1 MSVETETDPQP
12 AEGQAGA
19 PSPDAGP
26 EGEQA
31 DAAPQGAGGGP
42 DEFARLR
49 AERDELFARLQ
60 RVSAEFDNFQ
70 KRTRREREK
79 WSQDVTRG
87 LLGSF
92 LPVLDTIELAV
103 AAFDAPAKD
112 PGALRQGVE
121 LVREELRRQLAAHG
135 VTQIDA
141 AVGAPFDADR
151 HQAITAQEDP
161 EATAEVVAF
170 VARAGYQVGD
180 FVIRPAQVG
189 VKKPAR

>member
-1 MSVETETDPQP
+1 MTVETETDPH
-12 AEGQAGA
+12 QAGEPA
-19 PSPDAGP
+19 GGPDAGP
-26 EGEQA
+26 SGEQA
-31 DAAPQGAGGGP
+31 EAAPQGAPGGA
-42 DEFARLR
+42 DELARLR
-49 AERDELFARLQ
+49 GERDELFARLQ

-112 PGALRQGVE
+112 PAALRQGVE

-135 VTQIDA
+135 VTQIEA

>member
-1 MSVETETDPQP
+1 MTVETETDPQP
-12 AEGQAGA
+12 AEDQAGA
-19 PSPDAGP
+19 PGPDV
-26 EGEQA
+26 
-31 DAAPQGAGGGP
+31 DAASGAQGAGG
-42 DEFARLR
+42 DELGRLK

-112 PGALRQGVE
+112 TAALRQGVE
-121 LVREELRRQLAAHG
+121 FVREELRRQLAAHG
-135 VTQIDA
+135 VTPIEA
-141 AVGAPFDADR
+141 AVGAVFDPDR
-151 HQAITAQEDP
+151 HQAITALEDP
-161 EATAEVVAF
+161 EVTAEVVAF